1 MLIKCPECNREIS
14 DQAISCPHCGYPL
27 KKKTNKKV
35 EEAPKEEVG
44 IIKVA
49 QRGGARGYHTFI
61 YIATAFVLVIGLGL
75 SIEALIFFI
84 MGWSIGGAIALILIG
99 ETLTGIA
106 TAAII
111 YLSVLLGKNR
121 RIKHDLIYFDKSTD
135 EFIFYSINDKE
146 IRLKKNTSF
155 FVTNNMKN
163 VGELIMKENGKKK
176 VMLGFSLDPI
186 ETIVAEVKKYQD

>member
-14 DQAISCPHCGYPL
+14 DQAVSCPHCGFPL
-27 KKKTNKKV
+27 KKKVASRASET
-35 EEAPKEEVG
+35 PKENTG
-44 IIKVA
+44 IIKVV

-61 YIATAFVLVIGLGL
+61 YIASAFLIAAGLIS
-75 SIEALIFFI
+75 SIVALILLI
-84 MGWSIGGAIALILIG
+84 KGWSIGGGIALAVFGEAFVGIG
-99 ETLTGIA
+99 
-106 TAAII
+106 TAATI
-111 YLSVLLGKNR
+111 YLSVLLTKNR
-121 RIKHDLIYFDKSTD
+121 KIEHDLVYFDTATD

-146 IRLKKNTSF
+146 IRLKKGTSF

-186 ETIVAEVKKYQD
+186 ETIVSNVKKYQE